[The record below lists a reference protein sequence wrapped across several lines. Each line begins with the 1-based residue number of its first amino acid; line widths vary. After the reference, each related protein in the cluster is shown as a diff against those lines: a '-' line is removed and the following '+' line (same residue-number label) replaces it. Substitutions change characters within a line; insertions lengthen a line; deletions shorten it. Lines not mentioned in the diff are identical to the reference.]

1 MNRRIAAWPIAVV
14 TMLGLA
20 ACSGSP
26 SAAPATSAPV
36 TTAPSTPV
44 AGTSA
49 GQSVSEACISMAGPL
64 AEASTAMAKIASVD
78 KADAQSAVKTWTTLV
93 DAFRKVADSVSN
105 QEVKAAATTLHKD
118 LAAVRDALKKIYLD
132 GDMTAM
138 SDLTTASTDMQTSYT
153 ALNKLCVA

>member
-1 MNRRIAAWPIAVV
+1 MNRATALR
-14 TMLGLA
+14 TLA
-20 ACSGSP
+20 ALM
-26 SAAPATSAPV
+26 AAPLSASWAQGTAATAQPLRV
-36 TTAPSTPV
+36 V
-44 AGTSA
+44 AS
-49 GQSVSEACISMAGPL
+49 ISILGDMVRQVAGPL